1 MTDDVPHAPS
11 VHMREANAADV
22 VRVVELIM
30 LGAAKQTR
38 TAAEIAEE
46 ARHPSYLAAF
56 EAIGAS
62 AYSTLLVAEVEGKV
76 VGTLQLTLTPGLV
89 HRGRTRARLE
99 SVHVDP
105 ARRSSGIGAAMVEY
119 AVALARGRGA
129 GLVELT
135 SDKAREAAHRFYLRL
150 GFKQTHEGFKLEL

>member
-1 MTDDVPHAPS
+1 MDAQNPAAIT
-11 VHMREANAADV
+11 MREANAADV
-22 VRVVELIM
+22 ARVVELIM

-46 ARHPSYLAAF
+46 ARHSSYRAAF
-56 EAIGAS
+56 EAIHAS
-62 AYSTLLVAEVEGKV
+62 KATTLLVAELEGKV
-76 VGTLQLTLTPGLV
+76 VGTLQVTLTPGLV

-105 ARRSSGIGAAMVEY
+105 ARRSGGIGAAMVGY
-119 AVALARGRGA
+119 AIDFARRRGA

-150 GFKQTHEGFKLEL
+150 GFRQTHEGFKLEL

>member
-1 MTDDVPHAPS
+1 MNDVLNPHGIT
-11 VHMREANAADV
+11 MREATRADV
-22 VRVVELIM
+22 ARVVELIM

-46 ARHPSYLAAF
+46 ARHPSYLAAY

-62 AYSTLLVAEVEGKV
+62 AYSTLLVAEVEGEV
-76 VGTLQLTLTPGLV
+76 VGTLQVTLTPGLV
-89 HRGRTRARLE
+89 HRGRTRSRLE

-105 ARRSSGIGAAMVEY
+105 ARRSGGIGAAMVGY
-119 AVALARGRGA
+119 AVAFARERGA